1 LFLANTDMFFPALV
15 AAELPTRQFSAR
27 RITPVSTRL
36 TSNEIALSTTYLVLN
51 RGVTIAGVVCDDG
64 VLSPCSLC

>member
-15 AAELPTRQFSAR
+15 AAELPTREFSAR

-36 TSNEIALSTTYLVLN
+36 TGNEIALATACLVLN
-51 RGVTIAGVVCDDG
+51 AGVTAAQSCGYRVH
-64 VLSPCSLC
+64 SPCSLC